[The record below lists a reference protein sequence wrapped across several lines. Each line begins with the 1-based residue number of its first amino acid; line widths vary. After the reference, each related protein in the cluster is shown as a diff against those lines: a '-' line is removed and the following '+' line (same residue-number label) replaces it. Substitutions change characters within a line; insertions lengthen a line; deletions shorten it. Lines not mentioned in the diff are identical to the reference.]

1 MTKPIEV
8 NQLNFKYKNNSDL
21 TLENI
26 NLSVDE
32 NEILGIVG
40 PNGAGK
46 STLISILEGL
56 QHNYTGDVKILG
68 FDLKKLLL

>member
-32 NEILGIVG
+32 NEILGT
-40 PNGAGK
+40 
-46 STLISILEGL
+46 ST
-56 QHNYTGDVKILG
+56 QMVLG
-68 FDLKKLLL
+68 NLLL

>member
-40 PNGAGK
+40 QIGRA
-46 STLISILEGL
+46 
-56 QHNYTGDVKILG
+56 HV
-68 FDLKKLLL
+68 